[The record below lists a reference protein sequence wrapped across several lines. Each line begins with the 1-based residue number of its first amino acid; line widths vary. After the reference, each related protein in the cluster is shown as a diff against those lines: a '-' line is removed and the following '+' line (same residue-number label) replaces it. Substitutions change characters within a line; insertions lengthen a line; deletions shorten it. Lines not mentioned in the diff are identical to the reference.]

1 MSASP
6 AQRTLGAWVLAA
18 GPDAPGAE
26 AVLERLGGLQ
36 ARVLLTGAG
45 LTWLARPGAL
55 ERLRASQADLALCSA
70 SARTQGLSAA
80 ATPEGVR
87 WSSVATWMA
96 ELSGRPFGWLAP

>member
-6 AQRTLGAWVLAA
+6 AERAVGAWVLAA
-18 GPDAPGAE
+18 GPGAPGAE
-26 AVLERLGGLQ
+26 AVFERLVGQ
-36 ARVLLTGAG
+36 AGRVLLTGEG
-45 LTWLARPGAL
+45 LAWLARPDAL
-55 ERLRASQADLALCSA
+55 ERLRGARADLALCSA
-70 SARTQGLSAA
+70 SARAQGLSAA

>member
-6 AQRTLGAWVLAA
+6 AQRSVGAWVLAA

-36 ARVLLTGAG
+36 ARVLLTGEG

-55 ERLRASQADLALCSA
+55 ERLRASQVDLALCSA
-70 SARTQGLSAA
+70 SADAGPERRRSAGGRA
-80 ATPEGVR
+80 GQR
-87 WSSVATWMA
+87 ATWIA
-96 ELSGRPFGWLAP
+96 TSGRPFGWLAP